1 MAEGLKKQACEKE
14 MLADTRDLYDR
25 VCLSVSGKTPPETLP
40 PSPFPWIVYPPAA
53 VAAEKKNAG
62 PKTSSAKPVV
72 ISFDA
77 EGRPVTEQKLVEGCS
92 SGGDVVVVV
101 PVHAWHRS
109 VAAQTLDIERWHQ
122 GAISSVM
129 NMQHRAEATTNVR
142 LQMQYSVHK
151 EKFWVVAMDDLDVD
165 SVALFPCAPTAKK
178 FPSSTNHTAAV
189 RVRVAEKRP
198 EPDSQGTEYFILPD
212 WHPPVC
218 KAEATGEEEEVTVME
233 AGGDLVGGSVQ
244 NLAVAGKKGDT
255 KGTEHTNV
263 EGGASAG
270 GTVQAPAV
278 AGGNSDAKPT
288 EGENVKGGAGA
299 GETALADAG
308 GIQVHHHFHFKGKES
323 LHFFWGVDRLTDS
336 ELQAHRLHSRSAA
349 WRFNVRLVDREFQVF
364 TTGGQGNGVP
374 TRIASVTVPAMT
386 NFLPIKKGERL
397 IMEKRSSNNEGAGK
411 KREVA
416 WQEAVRLEEGKRQK
430 GPQLRRGQ
438 SKINVES

>member
-1 MAEGLKKQACEKE
+1 MFERL
-14 MLADTRDLYDR
+14 R
-25 VCLSVSGKTPPETLP
+25 KTPPETLP

-270 GTVQAPAV
+270 GNNSRARSCGCKVRREAHRGRECQGGRRR
-278 AGGNSDAKPT
+278 GGNCPRRR
-288 EGENVKGGAGA
+288 GG
-299 GETALADAG
+299 
-308 GIQVHHHFHFKGKES
+308 HPSPPSFS
-323 LHFFWGVDRLTDS
+323 
-336 ELQAHRLHSRSAA
+336 
-349 WRFNVRLVDREFQVF
+349 FQ
-364 TTGGQGNGVP
+364 
-374 TRIASVTVPAMT
+374 
-386 NFLPIKKGERL
+386 
-397 IMEKRSSNNEGAGK
+397 
-411 KREVA
+411 
-416 WQEAVRLEEGKRQK
+416 GKRISALFL
-430 GPQLRRGQ
+430 G
-438 SKINVES
+438 S

>member
-1 MAEGLKKQACEKE
+1 MFERLRKNTA
-14 MLADTRDLYDR
+14 RDLAPITLSLD
-25 VCLSVSGKTPPETLP
+25 SVSTGRSRGRE
-40 PSPFPWIVYPPAA
+40 
-53 VAAEKKNAG
+53 ENAG

-278 AGGNSDAKPT
+278 AGGKSDAKPT

-323 LHFFWGVDRLTDS
+323 VHFF
-336 ELQAHRLHSRSAA
+336 
-349 WRFNVRLVDREFQVF
+349 
-364 TTGGQGNGVP
+364 
-374 TRIASVTVPAMT
+374 
-386 NFLPIKKGERL
+386 GEW
-397 IMEKRSSNNEGAGK
+397 I
-411 KREVA
+411 V
-416 WQEAVRLEEGKRQK
+416 
-430 GPQLRRGQ
+430 
-438 SKINVES
+438 